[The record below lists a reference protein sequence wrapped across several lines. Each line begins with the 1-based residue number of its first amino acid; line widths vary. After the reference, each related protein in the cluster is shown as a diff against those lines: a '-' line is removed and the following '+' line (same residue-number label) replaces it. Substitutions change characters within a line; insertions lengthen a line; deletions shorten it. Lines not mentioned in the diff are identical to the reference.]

1 MPSFDELMLARQSI
15 QPDTGGRGVLG
26 ILRDVN
32 MTGASTQG
40 VFQKQIVQG
49 GIAGIAGKQGPPGLL
64 AKLGLSPKDILA
76 DLAKVAGNQNL
87 QALQQMNAG
96 SIASMP
102 AGTNVSPSA
111 APDSSVV
118 MASMGSSQGN
128 AIG

>member
-1 MPSFDELMLARQSI
+1 MPSFDELMLSRSI

-49 GIAGIAGKQGPPGLL
+49 GIAGIAGKQGAPGLL
-64 AKLGLSPKDILA
+64 SKLGLSPKDILS

-96 SIASMP
+96 TIQDMP
-102 AGTNVSPSA
+102 AGTNVSPPA
-111 APDSSVV
+111 APTSSVV
-118 MASMGSSQGN
+118 MADMGNSQGPG
-128 AIG
+128 IS